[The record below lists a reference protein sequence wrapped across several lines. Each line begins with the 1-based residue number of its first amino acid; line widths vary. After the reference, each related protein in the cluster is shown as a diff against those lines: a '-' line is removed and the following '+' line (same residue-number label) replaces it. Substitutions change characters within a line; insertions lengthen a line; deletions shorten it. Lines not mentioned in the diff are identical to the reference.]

1 MMQIQQDDLAD
12 VANPKNHV
20 ETISGDRRLLSRKFF
35 FWFNVNQNLFRL
47 RHFSKMAFST
57 L

>member
-1 MMQIQQDDLAD
+1 MQIQQDDLPD

-35 FWFNVNQNLFRL
+35 FWFNVHQNLFHL
-47 RHFSKMAFST
+47 RHIFQNSV
-57 L
+57 LYL